1 MQLILAPHSTAYGWL
16 MLVGIFVSITL
27 WSRVV
32 AAGILACRIA
42 VASSPAE
49 KTSVNMMRQEVCV
62 PVAMS
67 GANPGGKDARPL
79 HQARCLT
86 LRSC

>member
-1 MQLILAPHSTAYGWL
+1 MPPNSTAYGWL
-16 MLVGIFVSITL
+16 MLAGIFVSIAL

-32 AAGILACRIA
+32 AAGILACRRA

-49 KTSVNMMRQEVCV
+49 KTFVNMKRQEVCV
-62 PVAMS
+62 AIAMS
-67 GANPGGKDARPL
+67 GAIPGGKDARPL
-79 HQARCLT
+79 RQARCPT